1 MRFLRPVVVAL
12 IVASA
17 SAVASPPDNA
27 AAIALY
33 REKKNAEARAVFE
46 QLTAADP
53 GNAEA
58 LHFLGLIAL
67 REKRDDDAVRL
78 HEAATTLSRE
88 NSTYFIAL
96 GDAYGRKASSA
107 SLFSKLTWAK
117 KCHAALETA
126 VALDPRSLA
135 ANAALIEYYR
145 RAPGMA
151 GGGMDKAYAQ
161 AEKFKALD
169 LLGGTQLMS
178 ALYRRESKFP
188 ELFALLD
195 DALKTHPDHYLT
207 LLSYGR
213 TAAESG
219 QQLDRGVES
228 LQRCLSLS
236 PPPQTPGH
244 AGCWFYLG
252 QIRTKQNNPTEAR
265 AAYEAALKL
274 EPGHREAT
282 EALSHFGE
290 AVAP

>member
-1 MRFLRPVVVAL
+1 MRLLRLAIAAL
-12 IVASA
+12 IAASAFTAASA
-17 SAVASPPDNA
+17 SDNA

-33 REKKNAEARAVFE
+33 REKKTPEARAAFE

-53 GNAEA
+53 TNAEA
-58 LHFLGLIAL
+58 FHFLGLIAL

-78 HEAATTLSRE
+78 HETATTLSPA
-88 NSTYFIAL
+88 NSAYFIAL

-117 KCHAALETA
+117 KCLAALETS
-126 VALDPRSLA
+126 VALDPRSVA

-169 LLGGTQLMS
+169 LLSGTQLLG
-178 ALYRRESKFP
+178 ALYRRESKFT

-195 DALKTHPDHYLT
+195 AALGTHPDHYPT
-207 LLSYGR
+207 LLAYGR
-213 TAAESG
+213 ASAESG
-219 QQLDRGVES
+219 QELARGVAALE
-228 LQRCLSLS
+228 RCLTLS
-236 PPPQTPGH
+236 PPRQMPGH
-244 AGCWFYLG
+244 ASCWVYLG
-252 QIRTKQNNPTEAR
+252 QIHSRQNDSAEAR
-265 AAYEAALKL
+265 AAYETALKL

-282 EALSHFGE
+282 EALARLDE
-290 AVAP
+290 AAAR